1 MDPKNQINQ
10 PQMDDDNLMKEFWGL
25 RNLNTVKN

>member
-1 MDPKNQINQ
+1 MDPKNQNNQ
-10 PQMDDDNLMKEFWGL
+10 PQMDDDNLMKEFWGS